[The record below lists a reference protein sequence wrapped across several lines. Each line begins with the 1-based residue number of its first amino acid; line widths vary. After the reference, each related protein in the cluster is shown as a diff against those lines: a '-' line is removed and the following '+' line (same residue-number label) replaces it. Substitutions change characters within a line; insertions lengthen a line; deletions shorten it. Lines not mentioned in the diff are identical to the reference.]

1 MAIEAAR
8 AYEGAEAPPDSTPW
22 REAPFVVVDL
32 ETTGFDPGQDEI
44 ISFATVPVE
53 GGRARPGA
61 GLYELVRPERMPAAA
76 TIRIHGLRPADLA
89 AARPLADLTGALL
102 DALAGRV
109 LVAHVAAIE
118 ERFLRAALGPH
129 GVELRNPVA
138 DTAAMAARLALL
150 RGHQRAARR
159 TIGLSPLARSLGLPV
174 HRPHHADGD
183 ALTTAQAFIAL
194 ASHLEAYEPVSV
206 GSLRSLPAPRGG
218 PKRLQRLARRA
229 ASALRRQP

>member
-1 MAIEAAR
+1 MASGAAR
-8 AYEGAEAPPDSTPW
+8 TYEGAEAPPDSTPW

-32 ETTGFDPGQDEI
+32 ETTGLDAGRDEI

-61 GLYELVRPERMPAAA
+61 GLYELVRPERMPTAA

-89 AARPLADLTGALL
+89 AAPPLSDLIGALL
-102 DALAGRV
+102 AALGGRV
-109 LVAHVAAIE
+109 LVAHVAALE
-118 ERFLRAALGPH
+118 EGFLRAALGAH

-150 RGHQRAARR
+150 RGHQKAARR
-159 TIGLSPLARSLGLPV
+159 TIGLSQLARSLGLPV

-183 ALTTAQAFIAL
+183 ALTTAQAFVAL
-194 ASHLEAYEPVSV
+194 AVHLEAYQPVTVGWLQALPEPK
-206 GSLRSLPAPRGG
+206 GRRPPA
-218 PKRLQRLARRA
+218 
-229 ASALRRQP
+229 ALRAWRRLRRTIS